1 MTSDYLA
8 FFMGLFGSLHCV
20 AMCGPLLLALPSVG
34 QSQWTKG
41 INRLVYQ
48 IGRIMSYGCIGLIIG
63 FIGLGVSIKGW
74 QQWLSVSTG
83 IILILMGVFHFIGN
97 KNSSF
102 IKIQQKLL
110 APLIKQM
117 GYWLYKPGG
126 NFMTGVLNGLLPC
139 GMVYMALAT
148 AINTGSA
155 INGARFM
162 LLFGLGTLPLM
173 LITGIV
179 GNFIKSKIPFRLS
192 AWLPFLFLLMGTWFI
207 LRGANLDIPFLSPLI
222 YPSGMQNCGLLATK
236 SELWDV

>member
-34 QSQWTKG
+34 ESQWSKAK
-41 INRLVYQ
+41 NRLIYQ
-48 IGRIMSYGCIGLIIG
+48 IGRIITYGSIGFVIG
-63 FIGLGVSIKGW
+63 FIGIGLSMKGW
-74 QQWLSVSTG
+74 QQGLSIGTGVLLVS
-83 IILILMGVFHFIGN
+83 MGLFHFLGT
-97 KNSSF
+97 KNTS
-102 IKIQQKLL
+102 ILKLQQKLL
-110 APLIKQM
+110 TPLIKQM
-117 GYWLYKPGG
+117 GYWLHKPGG
-126 NFMTGVLNGLLPC
+126 NFMTGVLNGILPC

-148 AINTGSA
+148 ALNAGNA

-173 LITGIV
+173 LLTGIA

-207 LRGANLDIPFLSPLI
+207 MRGANLDIPFLSPLI
-222 YPSGMQNCGLLATK
+222 YPSGLIVC
-236 SELWDV
+236 D

>member
-34 QSQWTKG
+34 ESQWSKAK
-41 INRLVYQ
+41 NRLIYQ
-48 IGRIMSYGCIGLIIG
+48 LGRILTYGFIGFIIG
-63 FIGLGVSIKGW
+63 FIGIGLSMKGW
-74 QQWLSVSTG
+74 QQGLSISTG
-83 IILILMGVFHFIGN
+83 VLLVMIGLFHFIGT
-97 KNSSF
+97 KNTS
-102 IKIQQKLL
+102 ILKIQQQLL

-117 GYWLYKPGG
+117 GYWLHRPGG
-126 NFMTGVLNGLLPC
+126 NFMTGVLNGILPC

-148 AINTGSA
+148 ALNAGSA

-173 LITGIV
+173 LLTGIA

-207 LRGANLDIPFLSPLI
+207 LRGANLNIPFLSPLI
-222 YPSGMQNCGLLATK
+222 YPSGLILC
-236 SELWDV
+236 D